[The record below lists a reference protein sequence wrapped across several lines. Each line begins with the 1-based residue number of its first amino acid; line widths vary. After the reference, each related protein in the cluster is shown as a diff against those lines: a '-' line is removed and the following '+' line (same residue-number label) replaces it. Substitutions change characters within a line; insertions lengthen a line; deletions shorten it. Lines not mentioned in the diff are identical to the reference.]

1 MATESVVPYTTMI
14 RDLPSGERPRE
25 RLREY
30 GPGSLSNAELIAIL
44 LRTGVTGENVVNL
57 AVRLIAQ
64 FHGLPGLSRA
74 SFGELCSLK
83 GISEA
88 KACQVIAALELGRR
102 LVSLHPQDRP
112 VITSPEDVA
121 NLLAAEMSYLE
132 QEHLRV
138 ILLDTKNQVTGV
150 NGIYVGNV
158 NSSVVR
164 PAEV

>member
-1 MATESVVPYTTMI
+1 MATKSVVTYTTMI

-57 AVRLIAQ
+57 AVRLIAR
-64 FHGLPGLSRA
+64 FHGLPGLARA

-88 KACQVIAALELGRR
+88 KAC
-102 LVSLHPQDRP
+102 
-112 VITSPEDVA
+112 
-121 NLLAAEMSYLE
+121 
-132 QEHLRV
+132 
-138 ILLDTKNQVTGV
+138 
-150 NGIYVGNV
+150 
-158 NSSVVR
+158 
-164 PAEV
+164 